1 MLALSQ
7 TAGYAI
13 LALACLD
20 EPGGTWKLAKEIAVE
35 IDMPA
40 PYLSKI
46 LHSLALAQVIRA
58 KRGYRGGF
66 TLARPAATISV
77 LEVVEA
83 VDDRR
88 WIGKCLLGLSEC
100 TDERGCPTHAFWKAA
115 RAEIERRLRRLTLVE
130 VAKFEQG
137 FRASRR
143 AGCGAAE
150 SSVGLTPLMIERTR
164 KGKPK
169 VESNQPPF
177 AKASKGSSR
186 KSRPATKR
194 PSNRK

>member
-1 MLALSQ
+1 MEQWSFVLALSQ
-7 TAGYAI
+7 TSGYAI

-20 EPGGTWKLAKEIAVE
+20 APGGEWRLARDIAAEIE
-35 IDMPA
+35 MPA

-46 LHSLALAQVIRA
+46 LHSLALANVIHA

-66 TLARPAATISV
+66 TLARPAAAINV

-100 TDERGCPTHAFWKAA
+100 TDERGCPTHAFWKAT

-130 VAKFEQG
+130 VAKFEKD
-137 FRASRR
+137 FRANCRKGTSAKGLCKAPYVSLLVEQTPKRKAAKSRR
-143 AGCGAAE
+143 LGK
-150 SSVGLTPLMIERTR
+150 R
-164 KGKPK
+164 KKE
-169 VESNQPPF
+169 V
-177 AKASKGSSR
+177 
-186 KSRPATKR
+186 
-194 PSNRK
+194 

>member
-20 EPGGTWKLAKEIAVE
+20 EPGGTWKLAKDIAAE

-46 LHSLALAQVIRA
+46 LHALALAQVIRA

-66 TLARPAATISV
+66 TLARPAATINV

-130 VAKFEQG
+130 VAKFEQD
-137 FRASRR
+137 FRANRR
-143 AGCGAAE
+143 SGHSPQGSCNSPYVSLA
-150 SSVGLTPLMIERTR
+150 MERKKKTR
-164 KGKPK
+164 PADARRP
-169 VESNQPPF
+169 V
-177 AKASKGSSR
+177 R
-186 KSRPATKR
+186 KSRSGSAK
-194 PSNRK
+194 

>member
-7 TAGYAI
+7 TSGYAI

-20 EPGGTWKLAKEIAVE
+20 APGGEWRLARDIAAE

-46 LHSLALAQVIRA
+46 LHSLALANVILA

-66 TLARPAATISV
+66 TLARPAATINV

-100 TDERGCPTHAFWKAA
+100 TDERGCPTHAFWKAT

-130 VAKFEQG
+130 VAKFEQD
-137 FRASRR
+137 FRAN
-143 AGCGAAE
+143 C
-150 SSVGLTPLMIERTR
+150 R
-164 KGKPK
+164 KGISPK
-169 VESNQPPF
+169 GLCEAPNVPLLVEPTP
-177 AKASKGSSR
+177 KK
-186 KSRPATKR
+186 KATKARR
-194 PSNRK
+194 PGNGQRQVRRSNGPK